1 MWAACKKAMSFDDR
15 RMQEDSKME
24 EYDKYVR
31 FDWAAR
37 RMRSLGTSSEV
48 IARATGLS
56 LDEIAAI

>member
-1 MWAACKKAMSFDDR
+1 MGGLQKAMSFDDR

-24 EYDKYVR
+24 EYGKYVR
-31 FDWAAR
+31 FDWATS
-37 RMRSLGTSSEV
+37 RMRPLGTSSEV

>member
-1 MWAACKKAMSFDDR
+1 MGGLQKGMSFDGR

-48 IARATGLS
+48 IARAAGLS

>member
-1 MWAACKKAMSFDDR
+1 MSFDDR

>member
-1 MWAACKKAMSFDDR
+1 MWAACRRACLLDGR

>member
-1 MWAACKKAMSFDDR
+1 MGMSFDGR

-37 RMRSLGTSSEV
+37 RMRSWGASSEV

>member
-1 MWAACKKAMSFDDR
+1 MDGR

>member
-1 MWAACKKAMSFDDR
+1 MGGLQKGMSFDDR
-15 RMQEDSKME
+15 RMREDSKME

-37 RMRSLGTSSEV
+37 QMRSLGTSSEV

>member
-1 MWAACKKAMSFDDR
+1 MGGLQKGMSFDGR
-15 RMQEDSKME
+15 RMQKDSKME

-56 LDEIAAI
+56 LDEKAAI